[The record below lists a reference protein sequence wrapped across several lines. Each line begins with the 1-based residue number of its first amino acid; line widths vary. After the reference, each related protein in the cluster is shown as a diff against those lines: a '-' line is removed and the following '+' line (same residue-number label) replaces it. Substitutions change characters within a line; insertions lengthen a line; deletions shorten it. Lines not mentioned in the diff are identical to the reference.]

1 MKKPTDQEIFESN
14 LNKTLE
20 QEQKSSGY
28 HPSGKQGGKKPQP
41 KNQQQDFMN
50 KLDKA
55 LEAEEK
61 NLAYK
66 PSEYNPKTKSESRR
80 TT

>member
-1 MKKPTDQEIFESN
+1 
-14 LNKTLE
+14 
-20 QEQKSSGY
+20 
-28 HPSGKQGGKKPQP
+28 
-41 KNQQQDFMN
+41 MN

-80 TT
+80 TTQRRFQAKIEYGYEK